1 MVEIL
6 KPGFFTT
13 IQDLGRKGYAQYGVP
28 VSGAMDNYSARFA
41 NAILNNKEC
50 AAVLEMTMT
59 GCALKFNIPT
69 QIALAG
75 GTLKAVLNG
84 SPIELYKPISI
95 KKGDI
100 LECAAIIKGFRTYLA
115 IKHGFKTETYLGS
128 RSFYQPIT
136 EKRQLLKGDM
146 LPVESYKSNN
156 ISQHAQ
162 LKFKDDVITSKTL
175 EAFQGPEFK
184 MLVEEVKSQLLSH
197 SFTVGAL
204 NNSMGYQLNESLKP
218 HSKSIL
224 TGPVLPGTVQ
234 WTPSGQLIVL
244 MRDCQTTGGY
254 PRILHLTEYAINCL
268 SQKRTGD
275 VFSFILKE

>member
-1 MVEIL
+1 MVEVL

-13 IQDLGRKGYAQYGVP
+13 IQDLGRKGYVQYGVP

-41 NAILNNKEC
+41 NAILNNKET
-50 AAVLEMTMT
+50 AAVVEMTMT
-59 GCALKFNIPT
+59 GCTLKFNIST
-69 QIALAG
+69 QIALTG
-75 GTLKAVLNG
+75 GALKAVLNG
-84 SPIELYKPISI
+84 SLIELYKPIPI

-115 IKHGFKTETYLGS
+115 IKHGFKTEACLGS

-146 LPVESYKSNN
+146 LPIEFYKSNN

-175 EAFQGPEFK
+175 EAFPGPEFK
-184 MLVEEVKSQLLSH
+184 ILTEEVKSELLNH
-197 SFTVGAL
+197 SFSVGAL
-204 NNSMGYQLNESLKP
+204 NNRMGYQLDESLRP

-224 TGPVLPGTVQ
+224 TGPVLPGTIQ
-234 WTPSGQLIVL
+234 WTPSGHLIAL

-254 PRILHLTEYAINCL
+254 PRILQLTEHAINCL

-275 VFSFILKE
+275 TLSFILKE